1 VKQLS
6 NITIYSNTNITMHR
20 NINITIYNNINIL
33 YIVLLI
39 LKDYCYT
46 SQIFVEMCR
55 FTGIVITRLNAS
67 VFLKNTFFI
76 SVDIYKK
83 LAI

>member
-1 VKQLS
+1 M
-6 NITIYSNTNITMHR
+6 YD
-20 NINITIYNNINIL
+20 IL

-39 LKDYCYT
+39 FNYGYT
-46 SQIFVEMCR
+46 SQNFVEMCR